1 MKKGLIILGAAIM
14 CCTMAF
20 GAKYVKV
27 TDVTKL
33 KAGDKVIMGSSKAAV
48 NGKKPESAS
57 KYLAAVTTGVVFS
70 NDTVTVTNTEGEIT
84 LGTITSGKDG
94 YNKPY
99 IKTTLTIDGNV
110 IKVLK
115 DGTDLST
122 KSTAI
127 SEFMIQIDDL
137 GNAIITNQNQLSTQP
152 YFRYNSSG
160 SGRFACYT
168 STTQAMVELYLLNT
182 GDPSVHVE
190 SVTIDKQT
198 ATVLEGGQVALT
210 ATVLPETAGNKNVT
224 WSSDNQAVATV
235 TDGVVTA
242 VAEGKANI
250 IVTTE
255 DGGKKD
261 TCVVTVKGVLPDTK
275 MYRITDIKQQ
285 LVDSAWICFG
295 SLDDTTKVMGTYESG
310 NNIKPMEVTINE
322 DGTLNVGA
330 KALYGV
336 EVNISTD
343 TTYAFIDSNS
353 KYIYAAST
361 SSNHLKAQDAV
372 YYWKVEI
379 DEEGDLVK
387 SVTNSS
393 RGVLRYNESSDIFSC
408 YQSFGSQKHIIL
420 YSSIKATDTP
430 TAVVNV
436 NDNDNHN
443 VQKVIRNGRVVIVR
457 DGVEYDLMGGR
468 L

>member
-1 MKKGLIILGAAIM
+1 MKKGLIVLGAAIM

-20 GAKYVKV
+20 GAKYKKV
-27 TDVTKL
+27 TSTEQI
-33 KAGDKVIMGSSKAAV
+33 KAGDVVIFVCEDTNKA
-48 NGKKPESAS
+48 NGGFEK
-57 KYLAAVTTGVVFS
+57 
-70 NDTVTVTNTEGEIT
+70 VTNTKNTYLLDVDVTIVGDSITTTAATEFT
-84 LGTITSGKDG
+84 LGKSGSNWTFTTGGTSTMGKKQTGDDKMAINKGTTTHSITIS
-94 YNKPY
+94 
-99 IKTTLTIDGNV
+99 
-110 IKVLK
+110 
-115 DGTDLST
+115 
-122 KSTAI
+122 STAT
-127 SEFMIQIDDL
+127 
-137 GNAIITNQNQLSTQP
+137 IIMNMDGDEYTIRYNQNK
-152 YFRYNSSG
+152 FRYYKPSSLI
-160 SGRFACYT
+160 ANN
-168 STTQAMVELYLLNT
+168 VKLYLRVQA
-182 GDPSVHVE
+182 GEEEVHVE
-190 SVTIDKQT
+190 SVSLNKQ
-198 ATVLEGGQVALT
+198 AADVTVGNTLT
-210 ATVLPETAGNKNVT
+210 LVETVLPENADNKNVT

-336 EVNISTD
+336 VVNISTD
-343 TTYAFIDSNS
+343 TTYAFVDSND

-387 SVTNSS
+387 SVTNTS

-430 TAVVNV
+430 TEVVNV